1 MHLYNLTLSTPSTV
15 SCAALGQFSGT
26 RTQEIVLARGSSH
39 LALLRP
45 DTATGRI
52 RTICEQH
59 TFGLIRSLSAFRL
72 TGGTKDYLVV
82 GSDSGKISILEYNVP
97 QNVFQVVHS
106 EPLGRSGARRIV
118 PGQFLAA
125 DPKGR
130 AVMIAATE
138 KAKLVYVLNRD
149 AAANLTISSPLEA
162 HKPNAII
169 HSICA
174 VDVGFDNPL
183 FAALEV
189 DYEDVD
195 RDPTGEALQS
205 AQKLLTYYEL
215 DLGLNHV
222 VRKWSTAVESR
233 ANLVIQVPGG
243 YNQNTSRWEGPS
255 GVLVCSEDYVTYVH
269 QGAESHRVPI
279 PRRHHPLENT
289 QEPAGQIII
298 ASVCHRMKNAF
309 FFLLQ
314 TESGDLFKLTM
325 DHEGEDLLSLRIKY
339 FDTVPPAAALSIFRA
354 GFLFVASEFGHNHFY
369 SFQKL
374 GDEDDIPEYSS
385 RDLAKMG
392 MGTGAERPAIPRF
405 TPRPLDNLV
414 LTDEINA
421 LDPILDAKVL
431 NALPNAPAS
440 AGGPADTPQIFTACG
455 RGPRS
460 TLRML
465 RHGLEVTEVVSSDL
479 PGIPNNVWT
488 TRLRKSD
495 AYDSYIVLSF
505 VNGTLVLSIGE
516 VIEEVPEST
525 SGFLTSAPTLAVQQL
540 GEDGLLQVHLHGIR
554 HILPDSQVTEWN
566 TPPDPRSGEPTSI
579 VATSTNERQVIVAL
593 SSNEL
598 VYFEMDLEGQLN
610 EYQERRSTGGARVLA
625 LSMASVPPGRQR
637 TPYVAVGC
645 DDQTVRIL
653 SLDPDSTL
661 QNLSLQVLTALPSS
675 IVMAEMRDAAVDRNH
690 LTLFVNIGLVNGV
703 LLRTVLDPISGQLTD
718 TRTRFLGSKPVK
730 LTRVLLSSAASSS
743 AQGQGMGQGQEQGGM
758 MEAVLALSSKTWL
771 SYTFADRV
779 QFSRLLYEPLDH
791 VWSFSAELCPEGLIG
806 VIGGTLRIFTI
817 ANLGTKLKQDIVPL
831 SYTPRKMAPH
841 PSRPGRFF
849 VVEAD
854 HRVLSPWTQQQR
866 LKGTRNGS
874 ASTTTKDV
882 GVLDLDPTQFGLVSG
897 ERGQWASCVRC
908 VNMVEQSSAPA
919 SGSASAANGSSATVN
934 GGGSSAASEELNAVG
949 TTWKYELEENE
960 AAFSVGVVSL
970 SSHTGSGIS
979 EPYVVV
985 GSGRDVTPGGD
996 SLGRTCSKAFL
1007 STFRMLDGGARLELV
1022 HRTEVEDVPLAIVG
1036 FGSRLLCGVGRTLRV
1051 YDMGKKK
1058 LLRKCETRAIPTAIV
1073 SLSTQGTRILIGDMQ
1088 ESVFFATYKPLEN
1101 RLIVFADD
1109 VMPRWMTTHAML
1121 DYETYVGADK
1131 FGNVFVGRLAEA
1143 ELSAKVDE
1151 DPTGLTVMHEKPYL
1165 HGTAHRTKIEAH
1177 FHLGEIVTSLALTS
1191 LVSGGREVVVYTT
1204 LGGSV
1209 GVLVPFV
1216 SKEDVEMLSTLEMHL
1231 RQQTSSTSSNESSG
1245 AAATPTL
1252 TGPSVL
1258 GRDHLIYRS
1267 VYGPVKNVVDGDL
1280 CETFGTLLAPSR
1292 QLGIA
1297 QELEERT
1304 PAEINKKLDQ
1314 LRPF

>member
-15 SCAALGQFSGT
+15 ACAALGQFSGT

-39 LALLRP
+39 LVLLRP

-52 RTICEQH
+52 RTVLEQH
-59 TFGLIRSLSAFRL
+59 TFGLIRALSAFRL
-72 TGGTKDYLVV
+72 TGGTRDYLVV
-82 GSDSGKISILEYNVP
+82 GSDSGKISILEYDAARNTFV
-97 QNVFQVVHS
+97 VVHS
-106 EPLGRSGARRIV
+106 EPFGRSGVRRIV

-130 AVMIAATE
+130 AVMIAAIE
-138 KAKLVYVLNRD
+138 KSKLVYVLNRD

-183 FAALEV
+183 FAALEL
-189 DYEDVD
+189 DYEDAD
-195 RDPTGEALQS
+195 RDPTGQAYERAE
-205 AQKLLTYYEL
+205 KMLTYYEL

-222 VRKWSTAVESR
+222 VRKWSTPVERR
-233 ANLVIQVPGG
+233 ANMIIQVPGG
-243 YNQNTSRWEGPS
+243 FNQNTDRWEGPS
-255 GVLVCSEDYVTYVH
+255 GVLVCSEGFVTYVH
-269 QGAESHRVPI
+269 QGADSHRLPI
-279 PRRHHPLENT
+279 PRRHNPFEKKEAE
-289 QEPAGQIII
+289 QGQIII

-325 DHEGEDLLSLRIKY
+325 DHDGEDLVSMRIKY
-339 FDTVPPAAALSIFRA
+339 FDTVPPAAALCIFRA
-354 GFLFVASEFGHNHFY
+354 GFLFVASEFGSQHFY

-374 GDEDDIPEYSS
+374 GDDDDIPEYAS
-385 RDLAKMG
+385 RDLPALG
-392 MGTGAERPAIPRF
+392 MTEARPAAPRF

-414 LTDEINA
+414 QTDEINA

-431 NALPNAPAS
+431 NALQGAPAA
-440 AGGPADTPQIFTACG
+440 AGGSADTPQIFTACG

-460 TLRML
+460 SLRML
-465 RHGLEVTEVVSSDL
+465 RHGLEVVEVVSSDL
-479 PGIPNNVWT
+479 PGVPNNVWA

-495 AYDSYIVLSF
+495 EHDSYIVLSF

-516 VIEEVPEST
+516 VIEEVPEAT

-554 HILPDSQVTEWN
+554 HIMPDSQVTEWN
-566 TPPDPRSGEPTSI
+566 TPPDPRTGEPTSI

-598 VYFEMDLEGQLN
+598 VYFEMDMEGQLN

-675 IVMAEMRDAAVDRNH
+675 ICMAEMRDAAVDRNH

-730 LTRVLLSSAASSS
+730 LTRVSLSSAAAASSSGAGQQQSSS
-743 AQGQGMGQGQEQGGM
+743 AGSHM
-758 MEAVLALSSKTWL
+758 MEAVLAISSKTWL

-779 QFSRLLYEPLDH
+779 QFSPLIYEPLDH

-817 ANLGTKLKQDIVPL
+817 ADLGTKLKQDILPL
-831 SYTPRKMAPH
+831 SYTPRKIAPH

-849 VVEAD
+849 VVESD
-854 HRVLSPWTQQQR
+854 HRVLSPWSQQQR
-866 LKGTRNGS
+866 LQGTQNGAGSGSKGSTNG
-874 ASTTTKDV
+874 ASKAAMDV
-882 GVLDLDPTQFGLVSG
+882 LELDPAQFGHVSG
-897 ERGQWASCVRC
+897 EAGQWASCIRC
-908 VNMVEQSSAPA
+908 VNMVEQR
-919 SGSASAANGSSATVN
+919 GSTSTDAALT
-934 GGGSSAASEELNAVG
+934 AVG
-949 TTWKYELEENE
+949 TTWKFELEENE
-960 AAFSVGVVSL
+960 AAFSVGVIPL
-970 SSHTGSGIS
+970 SSHAGDGSL
-979 EPYVVV
+979 EHYVVV
-985 GSGRDVTPGGD
+985 GSGQNV
-996 SLGRTCSKAFL
+996 SLAPRACSKAFL
-1007 STFRMLDGGARLELV
+1007 RTYRMLDEGARLELV
-1022 HRTEVEDVPLAIVG
+1022 HRTEVEDVPLALTP
-1036 FGSRLLCGVGRTLRV
+1036 FGGRLLCGVGKALRI

-1058 LLRKCETRAIPTAIV
+1058 LLRKCETKAIPTAIV
-1073 SLSTQGTRILIGDMQ
+1073 SLTTQGTRIVIGDLQ

-1109 VMPRWMTTHAML
+1109 VIPRWMTTHAML
-1121 DYETYVGADK
+1121 DYETYVGGDK
-1131 FGNVFVGRLAEA
+1131 FGNIVIARLAEA
-1143 ELSAKVDE
+1143 DLSAKVDE
-1151 DPTGLTVMHEKPYL
+1151 DPTGLTVMHEKAYL
-1165 HGTAHRTKIEAH
+1165 HGAAHRTKVEAH
-1177 FHLGEIVTSLALTS
+1177 FHLGEVVTSLSVTS

-1204 LGGSV
+1204 LSGGI

-1216 SKEDVEMLSTLEMHL
+1216 SKEDVEMLSSLEMHL
-1231 RQQTSSTSSNESSG
+1231 RSQTSANESSSSSSST
-1245 AAATPTL
+1245 AVTV

-1258 GRDHLIYRS
+1258 GRDHLTFRS
-1267 VYGPVKNVVDGDL
+1267 VYVPVRNVVDGDL
-1280 CETFGTLLAPSR
+1280 CETYGTLLAPSR

-1297 QELEERT
+1297 QELDERT

>member
-1 MHLYNLTLSTPSTV
+1 MHLYNLTLSPPATV

-26 RTQEIVLARGSSH
+26 RTQELVLARGSSY

-52 RTICEQH
+52 RTISEQH

-82 GSDSGKISILEYNVP
+82 GSDSGKISILEYNVA

-106 EPLGRSGARRIV
+106 EPLGRSGARRTI
-118 PGQFLAA
+118 PGQYLAA
-125 DPKGR
+125 DTKGR

-138 KAKLVYVLNRD
+138 KAKLVYILNRD

-169 HSICA
+169 HSICS

-195 RDPTGEALQS
+195 RDPTGEALAS
-205 AQKLLTYYEL
+205 AEKMLTYYEL

-222 VRKWSTAVESR
+222 VRKWSTPVDQR
-233 ANLVIQVPGG
+233 ANLIIQVPGG
-243 YNQNTSRWEGPS
+243 FNQNTDRWEGPS
-255 GVLVCSEDYVTYVH
+255 GVLVCSEDYITYVH
-269 QGAESHRVPI
+269 QGAQSHRVPI
-279 PRRHHPLENT
+279 PRRHHPIENT

-314 TESGDLFKLTM
+314 TESGDLFKVTM
-325 DHEGEDLLSLRIKY
+325 DHEGEDLLALRIKY

-374 GDEDDIPEYSS
+374 GDEDDLTVYSS
-385 RDLAKMG
+385 TDWADNG
-392 MGTGAERPAIPRF
+392 MAQGKERPPVVRF

-460 TLRML
+460 SLRML

-598 VYFEMDLEGQLN
+598 VYFEMDMEGQLN

-625 LSMASVPPGRQR
+625 ISMASVPPGRQR

-718 TRTRFLGSKPVK
+718 TRTKFLGSKAVK

-743 AQGQGMGQGQEQGGM
+743 AQGQQPQGQM

-779 QFSRLLYEPLDH
+779 QFSRLIYEPLDH

-817 ANLGTKLKQDIVPL
+817 TNLGTKLKQDIVPL

-841 PSRPGRFF
+841 PSKPGRFF

-854 HRVLSPWTQQQR
+854 HRVLSPWTQEQR
-866 LKGTRNGS
+866 LKGTRNGR
-874 ASTTTKDV
+874 ASNLEKGMDV
-882 GVLDLDPTQFGLVSG
+882 FGLDPVQFGLVSG
-897 ERGQWASCVRC
+897 EKGQWASCVRC
-908 VNMVEQSSAPA
+908 VNMVEQQQQASSSSANGT
-919 SGSASAANGSSATVN
+919 STNGTSA
-934 GGGSSAASEELNAVG
+934 EELNAVG

-970 SSHTGSGIS
+970 SSHTGSGS
-979 EPYVVV
+979 TEPYVIV
-985 GSGRDVTPGGD
+985 GSGRDVSLGGG
-996 SLGRTCSKAFL
+996 GRTCSKAFL
-1007 STFRMLDGGARLELV
+1007 STYQMLDGGARLELV
-1022 HRTEVEDVPLAIVG
+1022 HRTEVEDVPLAIIG

-1058 LLRKCETRAIPTAIV
+1058 LLRKCETRAIPTTIV

-1109 VMPRWMTTHAML
+1109 VMPRWITTHVML
-1121 DYETYVGADK
+1121 DYETYLGGDK

-1143 ELSAKVDE
+1143 DLSAKVDE

-1165 HGTAHRTKIEAH
+1165 HGAAHRTKIEAQ
-1177 FHLGEIVTSLALTS
+1177 FHLGEVVTSLALTS

-1204 LGGSV
+1204 LAGSV

-1231 RQQTSSTSSNESSG
+1231 RQQTSSTTSEAGS
-1245 AAATPTL
+1245 AATATM

-1258 GRDHLIYRS
+1258 GRDHLTFRS